1 MDLPLHPYDLR
12 FYVHLVHTSCTC
24 LSVLKQV
31 WLSPAQ
37 LQLGFQEVPPAE
49 LRLGASPWPEKGAV
63 MTPVVNVM
71 FETA

>member
-1 MDLPLHPYDLR
+1 M
-12 FYVHLVHTSCTC
+12 HLVHTSCTC
-24 LSVLKQV
+24 LSGLKQA
-31 WLSPAQ
+31 WLPPAQ

-49 LRLGASPWPEKGAV
+49 LRLGASPWPENGAV